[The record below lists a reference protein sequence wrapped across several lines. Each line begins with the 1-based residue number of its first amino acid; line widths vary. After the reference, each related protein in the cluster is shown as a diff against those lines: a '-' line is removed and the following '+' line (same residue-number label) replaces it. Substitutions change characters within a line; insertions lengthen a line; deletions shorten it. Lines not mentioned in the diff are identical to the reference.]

1 MPLLYNFRMS
11 KIVKFNNG
19 LRLVLQN
26 ISHSRAIAIGV
37 SIGVGSS
44 FENNKTNGL
53 AHFTEHMLFKGTK
66 TRSAFDIVNYLEMI
80 GVNINAYTSKEQT
93 MYYTL
98 SSFEYMEQ
106 CLEVLSDIFFN
117 STFNENEIE
126 KEKGVIIEEINA
138 DLDNPESVC
147 VDNLAKAYY
156 GEKNYGLKILGNI
169 ENIKKYNSQDFV
181 EFVKNFY
188 TSDNVVISIAG
199 KLDEEKSIAL
209 VDKYFNRNFVNTK
222 KLERSTD
229 INLQFDSQVFI
240 KDTKQANIAVAF
252 PTYSA
257 MENSYIHTVFNN
269 LTTGGMSSRLFQ
281 KIREEL
287 GLVYD
292 ISLYAL
298 TYKNCG
304 NMVLYLGTSN
314 SLATKA
320 LDSIREELDN
330 IKSCG
335 FTEDELKKGKEQVKL
350 KIMLMQEQAMSVMRA
365 NASKVVLFDKSFN
378 IDKELEKLNEITLL
392 DLLDYANKYIDYNKM
407 ASSYVGSDIKL
418 DVLSS
423 FK

>member
-1 MPLLYNFRMS
+1 M
-11 KIVKFNNG
+11 
-19 LRLVLQN
+19 
-26 ISHSRAIAIGV
+26 
-37 SIGVGSS
+37 
-44 FENNKTNGL
+44 
-53 AHFTEHMLFKGTK
+53 
-66 TRSAFDIVNYLEMI
+66 
-80 GVNINAYTSKEQT
+80 
-93 MYYTL
+93 
-98 SSFEYMEQ
+98 
-106 CLEVLSDIFFN
+106 
-117 STFNENEIE
+117 
-126 KEKGVIIEEINA
+126 
-138 DLDNPESVC
+138 
-147 VDNLAKAYY
+147 
-156 GEKNYGLKILGNI
+156 
-169 ENIKKYNSQDFV
+169 
-181 EFVKNFY
+181 
-188 TSDNVVISIAG
+188 
-199 KLDEEKSIAL
+199 

-222 KLERSTD
+222 KLEISTD

-252 PTYSA
+252 PTYNA

-365 NASKVVLFDKSFN
+365 NASKVVLFDKSFD